1 MNDDQQKAHAALVK
15 RLAKESV
22 STRALKKVFGPHAV
36 SGLVNVLDGD
46 PERED
51 FWCLPSGV
59 SLPSLDEYR
68 VLLDKY
74 FTVSVAS
81 LIEDA
86 YAAIEELA
94 GEMREGYD
102 NMEGG
107 NLGSTQKCQTYGE
120 TADTLEGV
128 NAPDLPDAL
137 NNIEVIR
144 YPSTSKSTGRAH
156 RASEAASDLNL
167 AADAIEEWVTDKRE
181 MLDERDDDDNEET
194 EEELDLDGLDSLVEE
209 LRDAAGNVEGCEF
222 PGMFG

>member
-1 MNDDQQKAHAALVK
+1 MKKAALTARSLKKTYGPYALHVLAGHLVEDDNGYTLIEGK
-15 RLAKESV
+15 TLPTPEEYNRLAE
-22 STRALKKVFGPHAV
+22 
-36 SGLVNVLDGD
+36 
-46 PERED
+46 
-51 FWCLPSGV
+51 
-59 SLPSLDEYR
+59 
-68 VLLDKY
+68 KY
-74 FTVSVAS
+74 YTYTVDS
-81 LIEDA
+81 LIDDA
-86 YAAIEELA
+86 FSVIEELA
-94 GEMREGYD
+94 GEMREGFD

-137 NNIEVIR
+137 NNIKVIR

-156 RASEAASDLNL
+156 RASEASSDLNL

-194 EEELDLDGLDSLVEE
+194 EEELDLDGLDSLAEE
-209 LRDAAGNVEGCEF
+209 LRNAASELEGCEF